1 MADPLVGVTLNHLRG
16 HEGAEALAQVLQVCM
31 PVSAGLF
38 CRMRRRLFSLAPP
51 TSHLPPPTS
60 HTLAMPQAP
69 LMRHATS
76 FGGGKSYI
84 SFPARNRQA
93 AENSSANTAGDLRGE
108 MSAPK
113 PMSKLDS
120 LAHAALLTDEMENG
134 SIRRG
139 RKEENAEEAA
149 CSGGGRQHFTMSLQR
164 VCEMCRTSHD
174 GSYGICVCA
183 FARTRLRA
191 LRVLVYTRVCVC
203 VCVLCVYTEDLS
215 KVPARRDG
223 TLLLKILSIRGARTQ
238 RRTAAPH
245 GVV

>member
-139 RKEENAEEAA
+139 RKEENAEEADA
-149 CSGGGRQHFTMSLQR
+149 GTQVSREGAAQAASRARCETLRERLRKLEEELRKLEEELPVRESRITSLQGQQQAR
-164 VCEMCRTSHD
+164 ARGSSEQAAGGCRD
-174 GSYGICVCA
+174 
-183 FARTRLRA
+183 
-191 LRVLVYTRVCVC
+191 
-203 VCVLCVYTEDLS
+203 
-215 KVPARRDG
+215 
-223 TLLLKILSIRGARTQ
+223 
-238 RRTAAPH
+238 
-245 GVV
+245 